1 MKCLTIRGF
10 ELGTLIPSKHDAVLR
25 RLAEWLFGGASPSH
39 ACYSST
45 KDARQQRR
53 DRDLSWSL
61 RRTHSSHRSE
71 CRIQVLMNGAGTAAS
86 RLGMPDLGITTLQ
99 DMVANAGMIASLDW
113 TVPLVAD
120 ADTGYGGSLMTART
134 VEAYIPAGV
143 AALHLEDQVVNS
155 DAVTCSAR
163 NWLTSLPTSVG
174 FEPRSLPRSG
184 CKQPWAMQATL
195 YLSQEQML
203 LNSLGFEAAIDRL
216 QKAIDAGAD
225 VAFLEGLTSVQQGK
239 DACGRLA
246 PTPVLLNMV
255 AGGATPDFTSA
266 EAQEAGFKIIMFPA
280 LMLAAAYDSCMA
292 TAVELK
298 NSGTITVTEKQ
309 RKEGPKGIF
318 TSVGLLDCLA
328 FDKKAGGTSYED
340 GV

>member
-1 MKCLTIRGF
+1 MTPSLDGLPNGYSAEPVHRTPATRLRETLDSNDGIVTCPGVYDGLTARIALNAGFKC
-10 ELGTLIPSKHDAVLR
+10 
-25 RLAEWLFGGASPSH
+25 
-39 ACYSST
+39 
-45 KDARQQRR
+45 
-53 DRDLSWSL
+53 
-61 RRTHSSHRSE
+61 
-71 CRIQVLMNGAGTAAS
+71 AGTATS

-143 AALHLEDQVVNS
+143 AALHVEDQVVNT

-216 QKAIDAGAD
+216 QKAIDAGAN

-255 AGGATPDFTSA
+255 AGGATPEFTRQKPKRQASRS
-266 EAQEAGFKIIMFPA
+266 
-280 LMLAAAYDSCMA
+280 SC
-292 TAVELK
+292 
-298 NSGTITVTEKQ
+298 SQ
-309 RKEGPKGIF
+309 R
-318 TSVGLLDCLA
+318 
-328 FDKKAGGTSYED
+328 
-340 GV
+340 